1 MRRSLLIVLLAAAVM
16 PLTAAALTSVWA
28 AIAAHSVSAA
38 VEAAGDVVR
47 AAVALGLAIVALSL
61 GDDPPVRPLALADW
75 RALLPWHAL
84 SHGGRGADRS
94 G

>member
-1 MRRSLLIVLLAAAVM
+1 VRRWLLTVLVAAAVM
-16 PLTAAALTSVWA
+16 PLAAAALAGVWA
-28 AIAAHSVSAA
+28 AIVAPSMSAG

-47 AAVALGLAIVALSL
+47 AAVALGLAIVVLSL
-61 GDDPPVRPLALADW
+61 GDDPPVRPLALVDW

-84 SHGGRGADRS
+84 SDGGRGADRS